1 MNRSEGE
8 AAGAARPAEAGS
20 VGGSGAVGS
29 PSATGR
35 PGMEVK
41 PKARWGAVVAPVLV
55 DLVVPLVIFYGL
67 RRAGVGV
74 VGATLAGSVIPVLRT
89 VYSVVR
95 GRKVDWMAVFVIV
108 ALGVGTVAS
117 LVMDSPRM
125 LLAKD
130 GVITALCGLWML
142 GTVALGKPLLLAVGR
157 GIAEAKRGEGGGEVW
172 ASRWESEPR
181 FRHGIRLITTV
192 WGVGLVADAVV
203 RVVIAYALPLDA
215 VPGVTTVQWIVLFVL
230 LYGFMMVY
238 SRKNDLLA

>member
-1 MNRSEGE
+1 MSRSERR
-8 AAGAARPAEAGS
+8 AAGVVGAARPTEADGRT
-20 VGGSGAVGS
+20 GAG
-29 PSATGR
+29 AG
-35 PGMEVK
+35 
-41 PKARWGAVVAPVLV
+41 KARWGAVLAPVLV

-108 ALGVGTVAS
+108 ALAVGTVAS
-117 LVMDSPRM
+117 LAMHSPRM

-142 GTVALGKPLLLAVGR
+142 GTVALGKPLLLAIGR
-157 GIAEAKRGEGGGEVW
+157 GIAEAKRGKGGGEVW
-172 ASRWESEPR
+172 ASRWDREPR
-181 FRHGIRLITTV
+181 FRHGIRLITIV
-192 WGVGLVADAVV
+192 WGVGLVFDAVV
-203 RVVIAYALPLDA
+203 RVVLAYALPLDA

-230 LYGFMMVY
+230 LYGFMMIY